1 MCFLTLYVVLQF
13 QPHIIKINIYI
24 EDFQF
29 NRLVSYA
36 NEDEEEE
43 GDDLDRESDE
53 HEADES
59 KCLSIIF
66 DMQYVEIRN
75 KFLLL

>member
-1 MCFLTLYVVLQF
+1 M
-13 QPHIIKINIYI
+13 
-24 EDFQF
+24 
-29 NRLVSYA
+29 SYA

-59 KCLSIIF
+59 KFLSITFGI
-66 DMQYVEIRN
+66 QYVEIKN
-75 KFLLL
+75 